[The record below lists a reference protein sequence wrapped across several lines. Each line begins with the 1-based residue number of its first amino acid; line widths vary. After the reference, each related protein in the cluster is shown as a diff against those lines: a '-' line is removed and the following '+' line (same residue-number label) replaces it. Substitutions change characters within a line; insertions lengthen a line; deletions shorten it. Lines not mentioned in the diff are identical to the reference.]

1 MGLKQSLAQKGL
13 GWQKESQRLHAR
25 VCVSRSEPYC
35 SWTGWRQASPQEG
48 TLSFFVFST
57 SMETFFIFLWLHSK
71 SNENLCFF
79 SLPN

>member
-48 TLSFFVFST
+48 TLSFFCLLYLDGNIFHFSVAAFQIKRKLVF
-57 SMETFFIFLWLHSK
+57 F
-71 SNENLCFF
+71 
-79 SLPN
+79 